1 MGFKFKEVGTILFV
15 ISIVVMMVIPLPSA
29 LLDLLL
35 ILNISLALTIL
46 LVSMYTKETLEFSIF
61 PTVLLITTLFRLA
74 LNVSTTRNILSHGEG
89 GKVIETFG
97 SFVVGGNQVVGF
109 VVFLI
114 LIIIQFIV
122 ITKGSERVAEVAA
135 RFTLDAMP
143 GKQMSI
149 DADLNAGM
157 ITEADARVRRKK
169 IENEADFYGAMDGA
183 SKFVKGD
190 AIAGII
196 IFIVNIIGG
205 FIIGMLIHDMSFAE
219 SASRFTTMSVGDALV
234 SQIPALLISTAAGI
248 IVTRSTSGEGLGE
261 DIVKQMFSFPRLLYI
276 VAGCML
282 LLGLFTPIGILP
294 VLPVCGIMGFAAWKM
309 EKNQKMQIQESAD
322 QVEEQQLEEVR
333 SPESVVNLLQV
344 DPIEFEFGYGLI
356 PLADVKQ
363 GGDLLDRV
371 IMIRRQIALEMGI
384 VVPVIR
390 IRDNIQ
396 LRPNEYMI
404 KIKGNQ
410 VAKGEIMLD
419 HYLAMSPGIEDDSIV
434 GIETV
439 EPAFGLPA
447 LWVTEENKEIAELS
461 GYTVVDPPSVVAT
474 HLTEVIKRHAHE
486 LLGRQETR
494 ALIDNVRET
503 APVLVDELIPSMLAI
518 GDVQKVLQ
526 KLLREKVSVRNL
538 NVILEALADQALY
551 TKDPDVLTEYVRQA
565 MARQITLQFTEPG
578 QPLRVL
584 TAGAGLEKAISERVE
599 QSEQGSYLAMD
610 PETSQRIFQN
620 MSTEVSKM
628 INSGQQPIIL
638 SSPAVRMYLR
648 QLVDRMMP
656 DVPVLSYSE
665 LEPHVEVQSVGMV
678 NIS

>member
-294 VLPVCGIMGFAAWKM
+294 VLPVGGIMAFAAWKM

-538 NVILEALADQALY
+538 HVILEALADHALY

>member
-1 MGFKFKEVGTILFV
+1 MGFKFKEIGTILFV
-15 ISIVVMMVIPLPSA
+15 ISIVVMMVIPLPSG

-97 SFVVGGNQVVGF
+97 DFVVGGNQVVGF

-157 ITEADARVRRKK
+157 ITEADARARRKK

-248 IVTRSTSGEGLGE
+248 IVTRSTSGEGLGD
-261 DIVKQMFSFPRLLYI
+261 DIVNQMFSFPRLLYI
-276 VAGCML
+276 VSGCML
-282 LLGLFTPIGILP
+282 LLGLFTPIGLLP
-294 VLPVCGIMGFAAWKM
+294 VLPVAGIMGFAGWKLS
-309 EKNQKMQIQESAD
+309 KKQKMDLLETQD
-322 QVEEQQLEEVR
+322 KVEEQQIEEVR

-419 HYLAMSPGIEDDSIV
+419 HYLAMSPGFEDDSVV

-474 HLTEVIKRHAHE
+474 HLTEIIKRHAHE

-503 APVLVDELIPSMLAI
+503 APVLVDELVPGSLSI
-518 GDVQKVLQ
+518 GDIQKVLQ

-538 NVILEALADQALY
+538 NIILEALADHALY
-551 TKDPDVLTEYVRQA
+551 TKDTDILTEYVRQA
-565 MARQITLQFTEPG
+565 MSRQITLQYTEPG

-584 TAGAGLEKAISERVE
+584 TAGAGLEKVISERVE

-610 PETSQRIFQN
+610 PETSQRIYQT
-620 MSTEVSKM
+620 MSAEVGKM
-628 INSGQQPIIL
+628 INSGQQPILL
-638 SSPAVRMYLR
+638 SSPATRMYLR
-648 QLVDRMMP
+648 QLLDRMMP

>member
-1 MGFKFKEVGTILFV
+1 MGFRIKEVGTILFV
-15 ISIVVMMVIPLPSA
+15 ISIVVMMVIPLPSG

-89 GKVIETFG
+89 GQVIETFG

-157 ITEADARVRRKK
+157 ITEAEARVRRKK

-205 FIIGMLIHDMSFAE
+205 FIIGMLVHGFSFQE

-261 DIVKQMFSFPRLLYI
+261 DITRQMFSFPRLLYI

-282 LLGLFTPIGILP
+282 LLGLFTPIGLLP
-294 VLPVCGIMGFAAWKM
+294 VLPVSGIMGFAAWRMDK
-309 EKNQKMQIQESAD
+309 KQKIEIQESAD
-322 QVEEQQLEEVR
+322 KVEEQQIEEVR

-410 VAKGEIMLD
+410 VAKGEILLD

-474 HLTEVIKRHAHE
+474 HLTEIVKRHAHE

-494 ALIDNVRET
+494 ALIDNVREV
-503 APVLVDELIPSMLAI
+503 APVLVDELIPGLLSI

-538 NVILEALADQALY
+538 QVILEALADHALF

-565 MARQITLQFTEPG
+565 MSRQITLQFTEPG

-610 PETSQRIFQN
+610 PDTSQRIFQG
-620 MSTEVSKM
+620 MSAEVSRM
-628 INSGQQPIIL
+628 INSGQQPIL
-638 SSPAVRMYLR
+638 LCSPAIRMYLR

>member
-538 NVILEALADQALY
+538 HVILEALADQALY

>member
-1 MGFKFKEVGTILFV
+1 MGFKFKELGTILFV
-15 ISIVVMMVIPLPSA
+15 ISIVVMMVIPLPSG

-97 SFVVGGNQVVGF
+97 DFVVGGNQVVGF

-157 ITEADARVRRKK
+157 ITEAEARARRKK
-169 IENEADFYGAMDGA
+169 IESEADFYGAMDGA

-205 FIIGMLIHDMSFAE
+205 FIIGMLVHGLGFAE

-248 IVTRSTSGEGLGE
+248 IVTRSTSGEGLGD
-261 DIVKQMFSFPRLLYI
+261 DITRQMFSFPRLLYI
-276 VAGCML
+276 VSGCML
-282 LLGLFTPIGILP
+282 LLGLFTPIGLLP
-294 VLPVCGIMGFAAWKM
+294 VFPVAGIMAFAGWKLSKKQRM
-309 EKNQKMQIQESAD
+309 EMLESAD
-322 QVEEQQLEEVR
+322 KVEEQQIEEVR
-333 SPESVVNLLQV
+333 SPESVVGLLQV

-404 KIKGNQ
+404 KIKGNK

-419 HYLAMSPGIEDDSIV
+419 HYLAMSPGIEDDSVV

-474 HLTEVIKRHAHE
+474 HLTEIIKRHAHE

-503 APVLVDELIPSMLAI
+503 APVLVDELIPGLLSI

-538 NVILEALADQALY
+538 NVILEALADHALF
-551 TKDPDVLTEYVRQA
+551 TKDPEVLTEYVRQA
-565 MARQITLQFTEPG
+565 MARQITLQYTEPG

-610 PETSQRIFQN
+610 PETSQRIYQS
-620 MSTEVSKM
+620 MSVEVGKM

-648 QLVDRMMP
+648 QLLDRMMP

-678 NIS
+678 NIT

>member
-1 MGFKFKEVGTILFV
+1 MGFKFKELGTILFV
-15 ISIVVMMVIPLPSA
+15 ISIVVMMVIPLPSG

-97 SFVVGGNQVVGF
+97 DFVVGGNQVVGF

-157 ITEADARVRRKK
+157 ITEAEARARRKK
-169 IENEADFYGAMDGA
+169 IESEADFYGAMDGA

-205 FIIGMLIHDMSFAE
+205 FIIGMLVHGLGFAE

-248 IVTRSTSGEGLGE
+248 IVTRSTSGEGLGD
-261 DIVKQMFSFPRLLYI
+261 DITRQMFSFPRLLYI
-276 VAGCML
+276 VSGCML
-282 LLGLFTPIGILP
+282 LLGLFTPIGLLP
-294 VLPVCGIMGFAAWKM
+294 VFPVAGIMAFAGWKLSKKQRM
-309 EKNQKMQIQESAD
+309 EMLESAD
-322 QVEEQQLEEVR
+322 KVEEQQIEEVR
-333 SPESVVNLLQV
+333 SPESVVGLLQV

-419 HYLAMSPGIEDDSIV
+419 HYLAMSPGIEDDSVV

-474 HLTEVIKRHAHE
+474 HLTEIIKRHAHE

-503 APVLVDELIPSMLAI
+503 APVLVDELIPGLLSI

-538 NVILEALADQALY
+538 NVILEALADHALF
-551 TKDPDVLTEYVRQA
+551 TKDPEVLTEYVRQA
-565 MARQITLQFTEPG
+565 MARQITLQYTEPG

-610 PETSQRIFQN
+610 PETSQRIYQS
-620 MSTEVSKM
+620 MSVEVGKM

-648 QLVDRMMP
+648 QLLDRMMP

-678 NIS
+678 NIT

>member
-1 MGFKFKEVGTILFV
+1 MGFKFKELGTVLFV
-15 ISIVVMMVIPLPSA
+15 ISIVVMMVIPLPSE

-46 LVSMYTKETLEFSIF
+46 LISMYTRETLQFSIF
-61 PTVLLITTLFRLA
+61 PTVVLITTLFRLA
-74 LNVSTTRNILSHGEG
+74 LNVSTTRNILSHAEG
-89 GKVIETFG
+89 GKVIEAFG

-114 LIIIQFIV
+114 LVIIQFIV

-157 ITEADARVRRKK
+157 ITDTEARVRRKK
-169 IENEADFYGAMDGA
+169 IEDEADFYGAMDGA

-205 FIIGMLIHDMSFAE
+205 FIIGMVIHDMSFAE
-219 SASRFTTMSVGDALV
+219 SASKFTTMSVGDALV
-234 SQIPALLISTAAGI
+234 SQIPALLISTATGI
-248 IVTRSTSGEGLGE
+248 IVTRATSGEGLGE
-261 DIVKQMFSFPRLLYI
+261 DIANQMFSYPRLLYI
-276 VAGCML
+276 VAGAIF
-282 LLGLFTPIGILP
+282 LLGLLTPIGLLP
-294 VLPVCGIMGFAAWKM
+294 VVPVAGLLAFAGWKTSQKQQVAW
-309 EKNQKMQIQESAD
+309 EENVQQEED
-322 QVEEQQLEEVR
+322 QQMAEVR

-356 PLADVKQ
+356 PLADAKQ

-396 LRPNEYMI
+396 LRPNEYVI

-410 VAKGEIMLD
+410 VASGELLLD
-419 HYLAMSPGIEDDSIV
+419 HYLAMSPGFDDDSVV

-494 ALIDNVRET
+494 ALIDNVREV
-503 APVLVDELIPSMLAI
+503 APVLVDELIPGSLSI

-526 KLLREKVSVRNL
+526 KLLREKVSIRNL
-538 NVILEALADQALY
+538 VVILEALADHAMY

-565 MARQITLQFTEPG
+565 MSRQITLQYSEPG
-578 QPLRVL
+578 QPLRVI
-584 TAGAGLEKAISERVE
+584 TAGPGLEKVISERVE
-599 QSEQGSYLAMD
+599 QTEQGSYLAID
-610 PETSQRIFQN
+610 PETSQRIYQT

-628 INSGQQPIIL
+628 VNSGQQPIIL
-638 SSPAVRMYLR
+638 SSPAIRMYLR
-648 QLVDRMMP
+648 QLMERMMP